1 MIEYN
6 GSEDGRDIPQKWRRK
21 KANGGSKMKKKESK
35 RRKQVGEEMTQS
47 EGVGFKLVRRLQKK
61 ACGN

>member
-21 KANGGSKMKKKESK
+21 KANGGSNPQSQTKIVKNRIKMKS
-35 RRKQVGEEMTQS
+35 EM
-47 EGVGFKLVRRLQKK
+47 
-61 ACGN
+61 